1 MTAPNSIVMG
11 VLTYAVTRSLVCR
24 CVYTN
29 WRGITEERRFRA
41 RSLVYGPTDY
51 REEPHW
57 YVAGTCLDR
66 LSMRYFE
73 VDKIDPDTLVA
84 EDATR

>member
-1 MTAPNSIVMG
+1 MTPPNPRVMG
-11 VLTYAVTRSLVCR
+11 ILTDAVTRSLTCR
-24 CVYTN
+24 CVFTN
-29 WRGITEERRFRA
+29 WRGVTEERRFRV
-41 RSLVYGPTDY
+41 RSLVYEPTDY

-57 YVAGTCLDR
+57 YAAGTCLDR

-84 EDATR
+84 EDVAR